1 MVGAAIGGALS
12 AMANIY
18 STNQTN
24 KANRELATLANQWS
38 VEQWNREN
46 AYNTPEEQRKRLEE
60 AGFNPNLVY
69 AQGNLMNEAAQSPAV
84 TSAAG
89 TQRAWQIDPLTAA
102 QIANIN
108 ADTDLKEKQAG
119 QTSQQ
124 TQLTAKQMEDI
135 DSIIK
140 WRNQQNS
147 ESIERIN
154 SLVKGRELT
163 DAQINRLSVQ
173 NLSDMVNLDISYGY
187 LMNDVQRVSNDS
199 QRLELE
205 KKLNAASIRNLNAD
219 TRKKLAEANV
229 TERQYQEMVATFALR
244 KSDLANKVNLSAA
257 QINQANATAKKL
269 GIEYDNLYAEGW
281 QSRSLVSAAE
291 SGGPDAIAAHA
302 VMAIDHTVGLIP
314 QLLKY

>member
-257 QINQANATAKKL
+257 Q
-269 GIEYDNLYAEGW
+269 
-281 QSRSLVSAAE
+281 
-291 SGGPDAIAAHA
+291 
-302 VMAIDHTVGLIP
+302 
-314 QLLKY
+314 